1 MLVDVFHNI
10 QERNMNIFVRS
21 VMAATLMGCGIMVTI
36 AYADDKAS
44 LVHSEYATWLRTP
57 EMMHMI
63 DANKTGKIS
72 KEDWVAYH
80 TRMFKA
86 LDKDGDGF
94 LEPEEFYGKP
104 KPVDFATGGYS
115 TALET
120 KQMFGRIDANG
131 DGKVSLEEYLKFQ
144 NEVFG
149 MMDTHKKG
157 ELSAGDFIKAPGA
170 R

>member
-1 MLVDVFHNI
+1 M
-10 QERNMNIFVRS
+10 NMFVRS
-21 VMAATLMGCGIMVTI
+21 VMAATLMACGITLTT
-36 AYADDKAS
+36 AYADDKTSLAS
-44 LVHSEYATWLRTP
+44 SDYAYWLRTP

-63 DANKTGKIS
+63 DTNKEGKIS
-72 KEDWVAYH
+72 KEEWVAYQ

-94 LEPEEFYGKP
+94 LEPEEFYGHP

-115 TALET
+115 RALET

-131 DGKVSLEEYLKFQ
+131 DGKVSLQEYLNFQ

-149 MMDTHKKG
+149 MMDTGKKG
-157 ELSAGDFIKAPGA
+157 VVTAGEWIKEPGA
-170 R
+170 PSAH

>member
-1 MLVDVFHNI
+1 
-10 QERNMNIFVRS
+10 MNIFLRS
-21 VMAATLMGCGIMVTI
+21 VMAATLMACGITLTT
-36 AYADDKAS
+36 AYADDKTSLAS
-44 LVHSEYATWLRTP
+44 SEYATFLRTP

-63 DANKTGKIS
+63 DANKKGKIS
-72 KEDWVAYH
+72 KEEWVAYH

-94 LEPEEFYGKP
+94 LEAEEFYGHP

-115 TALET
+115 RALET

-149 MMDTHKKG
+149 MMDTGKKG
-157 ELSAGDFIKAPGA
+157 ELTAGDFIKEPGA
-170 R
+170 PSAR